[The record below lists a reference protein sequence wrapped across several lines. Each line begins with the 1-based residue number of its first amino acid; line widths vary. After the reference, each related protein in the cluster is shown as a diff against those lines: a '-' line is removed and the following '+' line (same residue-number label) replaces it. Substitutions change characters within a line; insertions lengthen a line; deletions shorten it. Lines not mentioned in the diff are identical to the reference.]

1 MTWAMVHRFHAVARR
16 ALHAMRHPGIA
27 REFLR
32 APYPPGA
39 VIPAKAEMT
48 GQAWRPRAVRAC
60 LALAIVATVP
70 GGAMA
75 GQDKP
80 EAAVAPARSS
90 PRGDAPRLVIGSKNF
105 TEGVLLGEIGA
116 GLARRQGMQVEHRRQ
131 LGGTRILWRALENG
145 QIDAYAEYTGTL
157 AEELLRMP
165 GAGRA
170 TLRAALAR
178 RGLAMTDPLGF
189 DNTYAIGMRAAR
201 AKALGIATL
210 SDLRAHSGLRLGLSN
225 EFMQRADGWPGLRD
239 AYGLP
244 QRPDGL
250 DHDLAYRALA
260 SGAIDA
266 TDLYSTDAEIPYYR
280 LTVLADDRHYFP
292 SYEAVYLYRAD
303 LALRAP
309 AWEGALRG
317 MAGRIDAAT
326 MQRLN
331 ARVKLGHEKEADVA
345 ADWLGLAAPESRG
358 RAARVWQRTREH
370 LALVAASL
378 GLALL
383 VALPLGVL
391 AARRPRLGQV
401 VLSVT
406 GLLQTLPSL
415 AVFVFMIPLFGIGAK
430 PAIAALFLYS
440 LLPIVRNTHAGLTGI
455 PLELRE
461 TAAAIGLPPRT
472 RLWRVELPLALR
484 TILAGI
490 KTAAVINVGTATL
503 GALIGAGGYGQPILA
518 GIRLDDIG
526 LILEGAVPAAALALL
541 VQGAFEGIERALT
554 PRGLRIAARA

>member
-1 MTWAMVHRFHAVARR
+1 MTAWGWWAGVACLWFVGILI
-16 ALHAMRHPGIA
+16 AATPGIA
-27 REFLR
+27 T
-32 APYPPGA
+32 AA
-39 VIPAKAEMT
+39 TQDAT
-48 GQAWRPRAVRAC
+48 HQA
-60 LALAIVATVP
+60 
-70 GGAMA
+70 
-75 GQDKP
+75 
-80 EAAVAPARSS
+80 
-90 PRGDAPRLVIGSKNF
+90 APRHSAAAHVVIGSKNF
-105 TEGVLLGEIGA
+105 TEAVILGEIGA
-116 GLARRQGMQVEHRRQ
+116 GLAREQGLDVEHKRQ

-157 AEELLRMP
+157 AEELLQVP
-165 GAGRA
+165 GADN
-170 TLRAALAR
+170 AALREALAE
-178 RGLAMTDPLGF
+178 RGLAMTDSLGF
-189 DNTYAIGMRAAR
+189 DNTYALGMREAR
-201 AKALGIATL
+201 AAALGIATL
-210 SDLRAHSGLRLGLSN
+210 SDLRAHPQLKLGLSN

-244 QRPDGL
+244 QKPDGL

-260 SGAIDA
+260 TGAIDA
-266 TDLYSTDAEIPYYR
+266 TDLYSTDAEIPYYGLR
-280 LTVLADDRHYFP
+280 VLDDDRHYFP

-303 LALRAP
+303 LAQRVP
-309 AWEGALRG
+309 AWVDALRG

-331 ARVKLGHEKEADVA
+331 AQVKLEHRSEADVA
-345 ADWLGLAAPESRG
+345 ADWLGVDAPDTRG
-358 RAARVWQRTREH
+358 RASRIWQRTREH
-370 LALVAASL
+370 LALVGISL

-383 VALPLGVL
+383 LALPLGIF
-391 AARRPRLGQV
+391 AARRPRLGQG
-401 VLSVT
+401 VLSLT

-440 LLPIVRNTHAGLTGI
+440 LLPVVRNTHAGLTGI

-472 RLWRVELPLALR
+472 RLWRIELPLALR

-526 LILEGAVPAAALALL
+526 LILEGAVPAAVLALV
-541 VQGAFEGIERALT
+541 VQGVFEAVERMLT